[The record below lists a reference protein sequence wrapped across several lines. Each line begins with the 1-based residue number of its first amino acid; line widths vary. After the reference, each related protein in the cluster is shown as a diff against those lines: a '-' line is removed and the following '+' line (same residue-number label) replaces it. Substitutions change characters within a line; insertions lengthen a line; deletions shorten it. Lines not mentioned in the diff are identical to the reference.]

1 MSHSDDNGLQK
12 VCVTIFGTEY
22 MLRSQT
28 SDQYTHKISDFVDQK
43 MKKIANTEN
52 LGDTTRVALMAAFDI
67 ADQLLRV
74 RTQHRADRIRTT
86 EAIRR
91 LEQHLDGV
99 QKDGEA
105 A

>member
-1 MSHSDDNGLQK
+1 
-12 VCVTIFGTEY
+12 
-22 MLRSQT
+22 
-28 SDQYTHKISDFVDQK
+28 FVDQK
-43 MKKIANTEN
+43 MKEIANTEN

-67 ADQLLRV
+67 ADQLLRE
-74 RTQHRADRIRTT
+74 RTQIRADRLRAD

-99 QKDGEA
+99 KKDGEA